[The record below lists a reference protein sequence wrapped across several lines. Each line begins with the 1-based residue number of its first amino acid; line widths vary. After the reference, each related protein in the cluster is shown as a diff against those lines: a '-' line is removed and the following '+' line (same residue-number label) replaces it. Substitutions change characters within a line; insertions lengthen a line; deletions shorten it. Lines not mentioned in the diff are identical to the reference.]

1 MADKKQ
7 KTQAEKAASAA
18 KQKAAEK
25 QPRIAKK
32 DTKAKPEPA
41 APVKEPLIP
50 VRALLAII
58 CLFLFVVFLV
68 MALKPDGAL
77 LRIFR
82 NFLTGLVGKAAFY
95 ISIPAL
101 LYLFI
106 IQAFSAKRPVIMR
119 SV

>member
-1 MADKKQ
+1 MAEQKK

-68 MALKPDGAL
+68 MALKTARCCVYSGISSQVLWVKPRSTYPF
-77 LRIFR
+77 LRFFTCLSFR
-82 NFLTGLVGKAAFY
+82 R
-95 ISIPAL
+95 
-101 LYLFI
+101 
-106 IQAFSAKRPVIMR
+106 SAQ
-119 SV
+119 SDL